1 MSPNIGET
9 HTHFMCVPPLR
20 ASAARCRRANSEPG
34 SHRRWREQRLQRVRH
49 LEAFE
54 PPEPAGGPVSGPTEG
69 VAERQGRARVAT
81 GEKPGLV
88 QDPGQRVPTWLP
100 LWQRRWGGDWSELDD
115 DEDSVELVVGR
126 RRATSLSL
134 NGVVNGTLKV

>member
-9 HTHFMCVPPLR
+9 HTHFMRVPPLR

-49 LEAFE
+49 LGAFE
-54 PPEPAGGPVSGPTEG
+54 PPEPAGGPVSGCTEG
-69 VAERQGRARVAT
+69 VAGEAIAERQGRARVAT

-100 LWQRRWGGDWSELDD
+100 RWQRRRGVTGQSSTTTRTPWSWW
-115 DEDSVELVVGR
+115 
-126 RRATSLSL
+126 
-134 NGVVNGTLKV
+134 